1 MSGPVV
7 SSAPVLDELVGEDG
21 AVVLVAHGSGHRVVR
36 LSVLGQMIRELAADG
51 IPLSTLGAVLV
62 ERLGSPA
69 GPDVEGAVR
78 VAVEALAAEGLVA
91 VADAPSCA

>member
-21 AVVLVAHGSGHRVVR
+21 AVVLVSHGSGHRVVR
-36 LSVLGQMIRELAADG
+36 LSVLGRMIRELAADG

-62 ERLGSPA
+62 ERLGSP
-69 GPDVEGAVR
+69 PTPNDQDAVR
-78 VAVEALAAEGLVA
+78 VAVEALAAEGLVV